1 MKNRKTYISFFILL
15 PLLLFASGCTLS
27 DAASASDTSTLPVD
41 SLGETLAEGESI
53 PTESKLLKE
62 EDFLT
67 EYDDDATIITASG
80 TTAKIDGAGAS
91 CSDGVITITE
101 AGTYVLSGSL
111 NGQLL
116 IDAASDD
123 LIHLVLNGIT
133 IECDNS
139 AAILGSQSD
148 KIVLTLADGTENRVS
163 DASAYIYENAEE
175 DEPNAAIFSKDDL
188 TINGTGSL
196 TVNGNY
202 EDGIRTKDD
211 LRILSGN
218 LKIITIKDAIQGK
231 DSVYIADGSFT
242 IDAGNDAIK
251 ASNDTD
257 SDKGYVTIDG
267 GIYEIICGDDAFHAE
282 TAMIINAGDIYIESC
297 YEGIEGLTVE
307 INGGKIDLTAS
318 DDGINAAGGSDEN
331 EGFFG
336 GGMLDGNENAVVTIN
351 DGFISVNANGDG
363 IDSNGYLYV
372 NGGEIYVEGPENNGN
387 GALDYGLEA
396 VINGGTFIATGSSG
410 MAQNFG
416 NSSGQ
421 CSLMYNLSEWQEGGT
436 NITLSLNDNTLFT
449 YTPEKG
455 FNSIVL
461 SIPELSENETY
472 TLTCGNIS
480 EEITFTSTIYSNGSS
495 NGGFGGGG
503 RGNGFGG
510 VEGNPPDGF
519 GGGTDNPRGGFGD
532 GTDNPR
538 DGFGGGA
545 GNPRDNLNEGT
556 GGSAP
561 DDGTGFPGPNGEQP

>member
-1 MKNRKTYISFFILL
+1 MKNRKNNLSFFILL

-27 DAASASDTSTLPVD
+27 DTASTSDTSTLPVD
-41 SLGETLAEGESI
+41 SLKETLIEGESI
-53 PTESKLLKE
+53 PDIPVENEFLQE

-67 EYDDDATIITASG
+67 EYDDDATIIAASG
-80 TTAKIDGAGAS
+80 TTAKVDGTGAS
-91 CSDGVITITE
+91 CSDGVITIVE

-123 LIHLVLNGIT
+123 LVHLVLNGVT
-133 IECDNS
+133 IECDDS
-139 AAILGSQSD
+139 AAILGSQSG
-148 KIVLTLADGTENRVS
+148 KIVITLADGTENTVS
-163 DASAYIYENAEE
+163 DASSYIYENAEE
-175 DEPNAAIFSKDDL
+175 DEPNAAIFSKDSL

-196 TVNGNY
+196 TVKGNY

-218 LKIITIKDAIQGK
+218 IKITTIKDAIQGK

-282 TAMIINAGDIYIESC
+282 TAMTINAGDIYIASC

-318 DDGINAAGGSDEN
+318 DDGINAAGGSDEK

-351 DGFISVNANGDG
+351 GGFISINANGDG

-396 VINGGTFIATGSSG
+396 AINGGTFIATGSSG

-416 NSSGQ
+416 NSSVQ
-421 CSLMYNLSEWQEGGT
+421 CSLLYNLSEWQEDGT
-436 NITLSLNDNTLFT
+436 DITLSLNDNILFT

-455 FNSIVL
+455 FNSIVI
-461 SIPELSENETY
+461 SIPELSESETY

-495 NGGFGGGG
+495 SGSFGGGG
-503 RGNGFGG
+503 HGNGFGG
-510 VEGNPPDGF
+510 GTGNPPD
-519 GGGTDNPRGGFGD
+519 R
-532 GTDNPR
+532 
-538 DGFGGGA
+538 
-545 GNPRDNLNEGT
+545 LNDGT
-556 GGSAP
+556 GGAVP